1 MNKAVIFDLDGV
13 IVDTAEFHYRGW
25 KRLADQ
31 LGVKFDEAANEKL
44 RGIPRR
50 ESLIAMLGYT
60 PTEDKIKEYS
70 DQKNEYYLKLVQTL
84 KPKDLLPGVK
94 ALLPALKKAGYKI
107 ALASSSKNARLVLKL
122 VGLSQMFHAV
132 VDGNEIVKGKP
143 NPELF
148 LKAAQRLGVEP
159 VNCLVVEDAES
170 GIEAAVAAGMHT
182 LGVGKPESMG
192 FAQRVVA
199 NLSQIDLPNIARLIE
214 GQALPADPLHHPPL
228 AVTND
233 KTWIVTE
240 KGFDQKRQAWRESL
254 FSLGNGYMGVRG
266 SVEEND
272 LPFPDSRPG
281 TFVSGVFDIYADW
294 YQTIVNL
301 PYYFTTRFTLG
312 GEVFSMTRGKVK
324 NYIRTLDMY
333 RGLLTRTFVWQ
344 DTKGRETEFKF
355 ERLVSMAELHLAA
368 LRVTFKPLN
377 WGGAVTIDNVLDGEV
392 DNIDFHKSGYQLR
405 KERYYFVDVENK
417 GAFGENSAYLQ
428 VKTKTNPYKVAEA
441 IRVAVASEGKAV
453 AAKTSLVK
461 DEKQVSRRLS
471 LTVAKGKTY
480 NLDKM
485 IGVAASRDG
494 LKGTLAN
501 TADAFASSALARG
514 FERVVEDHATAWCAR
529 WRSGDIVIDGHAGD
543 QQATRFSIFH
553 LTQFVNPNDN
563 KVNIGSRGLT
573 AEMHYGNCFWDTE
586 LFIIPYYIYTW
597 PKAARALMEYRYQT
611 LPEARNK
618 AKRLFFKGA
627 MFPWMSSF
635 PGKEQA
641 DYWEYANIAV
651 HIVGD
656 IHYAL
661 EHYRN
666 ASGDEEFVE
675 KYGAEIIL
683 ETARF
688 WQSRCHYSET
698 RKKYIMVTVKGPNEY
713 DGVVNN
719 NTYTNWQAKYN
730 LLSAVK
736 LARTLKK
743 DKPALWKSLSTK
755 LKLAESEITAWEK
768 TGKDMFINYD
778 AKKKL
783 FIEDDCILDKMSF
796 NMKELKPGKQI
807 ITERGVSWDTLLR
820 LKIVKQADVLLMMSL
835 FPDAF
840 TREQKL
846 AAWKFYEPITCHD
859 SSLSPCTHA
868 MIAAQLDMPKEAMAY
883 WDQNARLDLDDLMDN
898 SFLGVHSACVGGTWQ
913 IVVLGFAGMRLREN
927 GFSFEPRVPKRWKG
941 IQFTL
946 HHKNRVLQVN
956 MTHTKCSF
964 TLTPGAKSALVV
976 TVGQKN
982 YTVKPGQTVD
992 VAYKN

>member
-1 MNKAVIFDLDGV
+1 VAVND
-13 IVDTAEFHYRGW
+13 
-25 KRLADQ
+25 
-31 LGVKFDEAANEKL
+31 
-44 RGIPRR
+44 
-50 ESLIAMLGYT
+50 
-60 PTEDKIKEYS
+60 PTW
-70 DQKNEYYLKLVQTL
+70 V
-84 KPKDLLPGVK
+84 
-94 ALLPALKKAGYKI
+94 
-107 ALASSSKNARLVLKL
+107 VL
-122 VGLSQMFHAV
+122 
-132 VDGNEIVKGKP
+132 
-143 NPELF
+143 
-148 LKAAQRLGVEP
+148 
-159 VNCLVVEDAES
+159 
-170 GIEAAVAAGMHT
+170 
-182 LGVGKPESMG
+182 
-192 FAQRVVA
+192 
-199 NLSQIDLPNIARLIE
+199 
-214 GQALPADPLHHPPL
+214 
-228 AVTND
+228 
-233 KTWIVTE
+233 E

-281 TFVSGVFDIYADW
+281 VFVSGVFDIYADW
-294 YQTIVNL
+294 YQAIVNL

-324 NYIRTLDMY
+324 NYVRTLDMY

-344 DTKGRETEFKF
+344 DAKGRETEFKF

-368 LRVTFKPLN
+368 LRVAIKPLN
-377 WGGAVTIDNVLDGEV
+377 WSGAVTVDNILDAEV

-405 KERYYFVDVENK
+405 KERYYFVDFETS
-417 GAFGENSAYLQ
+417 GALGENSATLQ
-428 VKTKTNPYKVAEA
+428 VKTKTNPHQVAQA
-441 IRVAVASEGKAV
+441 IRVALSSEGKKV
-453 AAKTSLVK
+453 AAKTVLAK
-461 DEKQVSRRLS
+461 DGKQVSRRLS
-471 LTVAKGKTY
+471 FAAAKGKAYT
-480 NLDKM
+480 LDKM
-485 IGVAASRDG
+485 VGVAASRDRLPG
-494 LKGTLAN
+494 NLVQV
-501 TADAFASSALARG
+501 ADKFAAQALSRG
-514 FERVVEDHATAWCAR
+514 FEKVLADHAAAWCGR
-529 WRSGDIVIDGHAGD
+529 WRAGDIVIQGHAGD

-563 KVNIGSRGLT
+563 RVNIGSRGLT

-597 PKAARALMEYRYQT
+597 PQAARALMEYRYQT

-688 WQSRCHYSET
+688 WQSRCHYSAA

-713 DGVVNN
+713 DGVINN
-719 NTYTNWQAKYN
+719 NTYTNWGARYN

-736 LARTLKK
+736 LARKLKK
-743 DKPALWKSLSTK
+743 EKPAVWKSLSAK
-755 LKLAESEITAWEK
+755 LKLTEPEISAWEK
-768 TGKDMFINYD
+768 TGNGMFINYD
-778 AKKKL
+778 AKRKL
-783 FIEDDCILDKMSF
+783 FIEDDQFLDKAPF

-820 LKIVKQADVLLMMSL
+820 LQIVKQADVLLMMSL

-840 TREQKL
+840 TREQVKN
-846 AAWKFYEPITCHD
+846 AWDFYEPKTCHD

-868 MIAAQLDMPKEAMAY
+868 MIAAQLDMPQEAMNY

-927 GFSFEPRVPKRWKG
+927 GFAFQPRVPKRWKG
-941 IQFTL
+941 IGFSL
-946 HHKNRVLQVN
+946 HHKNRVLQVS
-956 MTHTKCSF
+956 MDHKQCSF
-964 TLTPGAKSALVV
+964 TLTPGAKSAVSV
-976 TVGQKN
+976 TLGNKT
-982 YTVKPGQTVD
+982 YAIKPGQTVK